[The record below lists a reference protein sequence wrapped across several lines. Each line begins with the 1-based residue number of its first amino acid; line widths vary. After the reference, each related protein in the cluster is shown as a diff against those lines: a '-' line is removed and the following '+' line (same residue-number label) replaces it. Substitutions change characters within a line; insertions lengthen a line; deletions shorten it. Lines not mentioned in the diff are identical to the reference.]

1 MRKTKTTTARGKKLQ
16 KFEQFDPEV
25 MQDEE
30 IAIDVARLQKLLNM
44 ATPILNEIGNIIE
57 QDPDRTVG
65 VEYKQ
70 QIDSAIATIDELK
83 IMFT

>member
-1 MRKTKTTTARGKKLQ
+1 MRKTKTTTRGKQLK
-16 KFEQFDPEV
+16 KFEQFDPDF

-30 IAIDVARLQKLLNM
+30 IAIDVVRLQKLLNM
-44 ATPILNEIGNIIE
+44 ASPILSEIGNIIQ

-70 QIDSAIATIDELK
+70 QIDSALSTLDELK
-83 IMFT
+83 IMFM